1 MQFRNLEERIE
12 FLRENPIFWS
22 PFGTWALS
30 GTWTHSRVK
39 RTESDCINDA
49 EHAKRHKAM
58 FDKGIVVHSSI
69 IPTGWIAPDTYD
81 YTETDNLF
89 ELLFSTAPDILFMP
103 RVCLNVPAG
112 WCAQN
117 PEDVFVYA
125 EGPRT
130 KEEIVAMI
138 DTPPHGSHPWKET
151 DLLAWQSF
159 SSKKWVKDA
168 SEALHR
174 LVTHI
179 ENSKWASNIIGY
191 HIAYGT
197 HGETSQ
203 WGTWI
208 MDPRKK
214 GDYGISATKAFIEYA
229 AKRGKNYDSI
239 PAIDERFFITDKPIP
254 NNKFHIGYPTLDKL
268 FYHTEQDEKC
278 VIYSEFSRDTNMD
291 AVEAFGKVVK
301 DIVPEKV
308 TGVFHG
314 YISEPNNSANT
325 PHTGFERLLNSPYID
340 FIAAPKGY
348 VRVGPTEPGFGQSV
362 PNSINRKKL
371 YIDEID
377 NRTHICKNL
386 SRPGFDHP
394 AKNFAQTRAVY
405 WREFTKNIVFHQGYW
420 WMDLGGGWL
429 DSEEIRNEIALLNET
444 SKQLYREKDTHK
456 SVSEVLLVINEDVM
470 HHMRPNYALHDATI
484 GYTGSTIKASGVPV
498 DLYRTA
504 DLEEIDLSKYKMI
517 VFLNAFYADSQKLHK
532 ILERTSS
539 DCHIVWNY
547 AAGIIEQADGSFGFE
562 NVRRLTGF
570 SLGEYPQGAIAEHA
584 DSCFPV
590 LYVNPDKDITPIAH
604 YSDGRIKTAK
614 LCDANGR
621 THILSAM
628 PSDMTVEAMRELLI
642 SAGVHLYAPAHCT
655 VHADNRFV
663 YVISGKTAKVEI
675 TLREPMTCRNEFTGE
690 VFKNAKTICA
700 DMEEGTGIFL
710 KYIKD

>member
-1 MQFRNLEERIE
+1 MQFNNLEERIE

-22 PFGTWALS
+22 PLGSWAYYR
-30 GTWTHSRVK
+30 TRK
-39 RTESDCINDA
+39 RTEDECIRDA
-49 EHAKRHKAM
+49 EHANRHKAM
-58 FDKGIVVHSSI
+58 FDKGILVHSSI
-69 IPTGWIAPDTYD
+69 IPTGWTAPDAYD
-81 YTETDNLF
+81 YTETDNVL

-103 RVCLNVPAG
+103 RISFNVPAG

-125 EGPRT
+125 DGPRT

-138 DTPPHGSHPWKET
+138 DTPAHGAHPWKET
-151 DLLAWQSF
+151 DLLALQSF
-159 SSKKWVKDA
+159 SSKKWVADA
-168 SEALHR
+168 SEALRRFVEH
-174 LVTHI
+174 V
-179 ENSKWASNIIGY
+179 ENSKWASKIIGY
-191 HIAYGT
+191 HICYGT
-197 HGETSQ
+197 SGETSQ
-203 WGTWI
+203 WATWI
-208 MDPRKK
+208 FNPRAK
-214 GDYGISATKAFIEYA
+214 GDYGINATKAFIEYA
-229 AKRGKNYDSI
+229 AKRGKNYDSV
-239 PAIDERFFITDKPIP
+239 PAIDERFFITDEPIP
-254 NNKFHIGYPTLDKL
+254 NNRFHVGYPTLDKL

-278 VIYSEFSRDTNMD
+278 VIYAEFSRDTNMD

-325 PHTGFERLLNSPYID
+325 PHTGFDRLLSTPYID

-362 PNSINRKKL
+362 PNSVNRKKL

-429 DSEEIRNEIALLNET
+429 DSEEIRDEIAFLNET
-444 SKQLYREKDTHK
+444 SKQLYLERDTHK
-456 SVSEVLLVINEDVM
+456 SVTEVLLVINEDVM
-470 HHMRPNYALHDATI
+470 HHMRPNYNLHDATI

-517 VFLNAFYADSQKLHK
+517 VFLNAFYADSAKLHK
-532 ILERTSS
+532 ILEKTRP
-539 DCHIVWNY
+539 DCHILWNY
-547 AAGIIEQADGSFGFE
+547 AAGIIEQADGSFGLE
-562 NVRRLTGF
+562 NVRKLTGF
-570 SLGEYPQGAIAEHA
+570 SLGEYDRGEIAEHA

-604 YSDGRIKTAK
+604 YSDERIKTAK

-621 THILSAM
+621 THIMNAM
-628 PSDMTVEAMRELLI
+628 PYDMTVEAMRDLL
-642 SAGVHLYAPAHCT
+642 SAAGVHLYASAHCT
-655 VHADNRFV
+655 VHTDNRFL
-663 YVISGKTAKVEI
+663 YVLSGKTAHVEVN
-675 TLREPMTCRNEFTGE
+675 LREPTTCRNVFTGE
-690 VFKNAKTICA
+690 VFKDAKTIGF
-700 DMEEGTGIFL
+700 DMDEGTAVFL
-710 KYIKD
+710 KYVKE